1 MKIKMK
7 KCVIYKRTS
16 SMVNGGDNK
25 DSDKRQEHAC
35 VEYCESNGLEIHGVF
50 YDLGVSGKVSVFQ
63 RDGFKDLYLH
73 CLEHD
78 VKTIVF
84 ESISRLS
91 RDSYELE
98 VAYRKLTSEKFN
110 LVSVT
115 DGGDFED
122 DRVSKLQRQ
131 IISAISEY
139 QREEIV
145 FNLSVAR
152 NRKKT
157 QNKELGI
164 TTLEGNGKCEGR
176 KAHKEKNQEVV
187 ALVKKLRRKNWKTK
201 KQMSYRKI
209 SNWLLESGYVNE
221 RGNRYNAKT
230 IRDMVQ
236 Q

>member
-1 MKIKMK
+1 MK

-16 SMVNGGDNK
+16 SMTNGGDNK
-25 DSDKRQEHAC
+25 DSHIRQEHAC
-35 VEYCESNGLEIHGVF
+35 IDYCKSNRLEVHGVF

-63 RDGFKDLYLH
+63 RNGFKDLYLH

-78 VKTIVF
+78 VRTIIF

-98 VAYRKLTSEKFN
+98 VAYRKLTSDGFN
-110 LVSVT
+110 LISVT
-115 DGGDFED
+115 DGDFED

-157 QNKELGI
+157 QNKVNGI
-164 TTLEGNGKCEGR
+164 TTLDGQGKCEGR
-176 KAHKEKNQEVV
+176 KSHKQINSELVQ
-187 ALVKKLRRKNWKTK
+187 LVKKLRKRNWKTK
-201 KQMSYRKI
+201 KQMSLRKI
-209 SNWLLESGYVNE
+209 SDCLLESGYVNE
-221 RGNRYNAKT
+221 RGNRYNAKS